1 MAVAFGTVLLAVVV
15 ALVVAAL
22 VSGCAR
28 HHECVVRDVKVESGR
43 HYRAISTTQCCGST
57 CITEWDG
64 CSYSNCATVG
74 SP

>member
-22 VSGCAR
+22 VSG
-28 HHECVVRDVKVESGR
+28 
-43 HYRAISTTQCCGST
+43 
-57 CITEWDG
+57 WDG